1 MPPRGRKPA
10 NAAAAAVGR
19 KAKPE
24 KIANADAVE
33 AENESDEDDDE
44 EEDEEDDEEGL
55 DEEIDHLAGMDEKAA
70 DLTKQFEVVVDPA
83 TVAANQKAAT
93 VIEYQT
99 PNEYRITSDCL
110 NYPEFVNL
118 IGIRATHIAAG
129 AVPYV
134 NIDGLT
140 DARDMAI
147 REMEQGKCPFLIK
160 RYITNPQSAKVIF
173 ELWNPNE
180 MIISDLFYKK

>member
-10 NAAAAAVGR
+10 NAAAAMMAR
-19 KAKPE
+19 KGKPE

-33 AENESDEDDDE
+33 AENESDED
-44 EEDEEDDEEGL
+44 EEDEEEDDEEGL
-55 DEEIDHLAGMDEKAA
+55 EEEIDHLAGMDEKAQE
-70 DLTKQFEVVVDPA
+70 LTKQFDVVVDPA
-83 TVAANQKAAT
+83 TVAANQRAAT

-99 PNEYRITSDCL
+99 PNEFRITSDCL

-147 REMEQGKCPFLIK
+147 KEMEEGKCPFLIK
-160 RYITNPQSAKVIF
+160 RYVTNPQSSKVIF

-180 MIISDLFYKK
+180 MIINDLFYKK

>member
-10 NAAAAAVGR
+10 LAALT
-19 KAKPE
+19 AK
-24 KIANADAVE
+24 KKVDTDAVE
-33 AENESDEDDDE
+33 AEIETDDEEEPESEEDDDDE
-44 EEDEEDDEEGL
+44 ED
-55 DEEIDHLAGMDEKAA
+55 IDHLAGLDEKANT
-70 DLTKQFEVVVDPA
+70 LTKQFDVVVDPA
-83 TVAANQKAAT
+83 TVAAANAKSSS

-118 IGIRATHIAAG
+118 IGIRTTHISAG

-134 NIDGLT
+134 NIDGMS
-140 DARDMAI
+140 DP
-147 REMEQGKCPFLIK
+147 REMALKEMMEGKCPFLLK
-160 RYITNPQSAKVIF
+160 RYITGTSSSTPKIVF

-180 MIISDLFYKK
+180 MIINDLFYKK

>member
-10 NAAAAAVGR
+10 NAAAVALAR
-19 KAKPE
+19 KGKPE

-33 AENESDEDDDE
+33 AENESDEDEDE
-44 EEDEEDDEEGL
+44 DDEEDDEEGL

-70 DLTKQFEVVVDPA
+70 ELTKQFEVVVDPA
-83 TVAANQKAAT
+83 TVAASRSAT

-99 PNEYRITSDCL
+99 PTEDRITSDCL

-147 REMEQGKCPFLIK
+147 KEMEEGKCPFLIK
-160 RYITNPQSAKVIF
+160 RYITNPQSSKVIF